1 MEWVRILLIFIQQ
14 LEDAASQRQRL
25 GIFVMRTK
33 YDNLPLQGN
42 NQDIKLA
49 EAHLLLL
56 QEMRSVHEGYDAI
69 ELCHSFFLL
78 TQHVECCSEFCL
90 CAQGIGLCR
99 LAYLMQGVRALSD
112 VKSYHVR
119 VELPDRVI
127 EDEVIAA
134 CLLHDVIEDC
144 GKTLQCVPVI
154 AHIDR
159 YMRILH
165 DQTLFERVSGRKLL
179 IQVNA
184 SFFLHRDTQEFAV
197 ECLRRDRFHFIGSDC
212 HNMDDRRPNIGKAA
226 VVIREAGAAGYLA
239 NLSERQYRILGDRE
253 T

>member
-1 MEWVRILLIFIQQ
+1 MIDFHSHILPEMDDGSESVEMSLAM
-14 LEDAASQRQRL
+14 LRESQRQGVDLICCTSHFYADEEDPASFLRRRAAAVARL
-25 GIFVMRTK
+25 TAAMENPED
-33 YDNLPLQGN
+33 YPQ
-42 NQDIKLA
+42 
-49 EAHLLLL
+49 LLLGAEVL
-56 QEMRSVHEGYDAI
+56 YFPGISGAEEVKGLRLEH
-69 ELCHSFFLL
+69 FPFLL
-78 TQHVECCSEFCL
+78 VEPPMMPWTDDML
-90 CAQGIGLCR
+90 
-99 LAYLMQGVRALSD
+99 
-112 VKSYHVR
+112 
-119 VELPDRVI
+119 
-127 EDEVIAA
+127 DEV
-134 CLLHDVIEDC
+134 EDC

-184 SFFLHRDTQEFAV
+184 SFFLHRDTQEFAL

-212 HNMDDRRPNIGKAA
+212 HNMDDRRPNIGKVAS
-226 VVIREAGAAGYLA
+226 VIREAGAAGYLA

>member
-1 MEWVRILLIFIQQ
+1 MIDFHSHILPEMDDGSESVEMSLAMLRESRRQGVDLICCTSHFYADEEDPASFLRRRAAAFARLTAAMENPEDYPQILLGAEVLYFPGISGAEEVKGLR
-14 LEDAASQRQRL
+14 LEH
-25 GIFVMRTK
+25 F
-33 YDNLPLQGN
+33 P
-42 NQDIKLA
+42 
-49 EAHLLLL
+49 
-56 QEMRSVHEGYDAI
+56 
-69 ELCHSFFLL
+69 FLL
-78 TQHVECCSEFCL
+78 VEPPMMPWTDDML
-90 CAQGIGLCR
+90 
-99 LAYLMQGVRALSD
+99 
-112 VKSYHVR
+112 
-119 VELPDRVI
+119 
-127 EDEVIAA
+127 DEV
-134 CLLHDVIEDC
+134 EDC

-197 ECLRRDRFHFIGSDC
+197 ECLRSDRFHFIGSDC